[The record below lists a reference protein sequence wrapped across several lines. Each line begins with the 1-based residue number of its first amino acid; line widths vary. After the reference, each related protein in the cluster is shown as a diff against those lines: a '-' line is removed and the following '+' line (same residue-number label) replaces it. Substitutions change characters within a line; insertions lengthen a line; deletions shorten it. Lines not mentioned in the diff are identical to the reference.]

1 MILVTRCVTG
11 YVSSVVGDLAS
22 PGERVVIMA
31 ANKTDLART
40 RRVTEKQ
47 VTLYPAC
54 SMSCHMSYII
64 NRDVTL
70 H

>member
-11 YVSSVVGDLAS
+11 YVSSVVADLAS

-40 RRVTEKQ
+40 RRVREKQ
-47 VTLYPAC
+47 VTL
-54 SMSCHMSYII
+54 
-64 NRDVTL
+64 
-70 H
+70 

>member
-47 VTLYPAC
+47 VTLYPAS
-54 SMSCHMSYII
+54 SMSCHI
-64 NRDVTL
+64 L
-70 H
+70 